1 MNLTYKNVKFI
12 TISAK
17 NSKKLDRLIFS
28 CIINTRGLFSGP
40 DSYFYTQVRKRRILS
55 MEKIR
60 PMLFTTLKK
69 YSGAQLMSDVVAGII
84 VAIIALPLS
93 IALALASGV
102 GPEQGIYTAIAAGFV
117 ISFLGGSQVQI
128 AGPTA
133 AFATIVAGIVARS
146 GVEGLAVA
154 TIMAGIILVIMG
166 FCQLGSL
173 IKFIPFTI
181 TTGFTSGIAVT
192 IVIGQL
198 KDFFGVTYP
207 AGMETIETM
216 QKLKAF
222 AAGFGTMNVH
232 AVIVGLVCLAILI
245 VMPMITEKIPGSLV
259 AVIAGIVMVKFLPL
273 QVNTIGDLYSVSN
286 ALPAFHMPAF
296 SYDVIQGSL
305 SDAFTIAILAAIESL
320 LSCVVADGMIGG
332 KHRSNTELV
341 AQGAGN
347 IVSALFGGIPATG
360 AIARTAANIKNG
372 GRTPVAGMVH
382 AGVLLL
388 ILVILMPYASWIPMP
403 TIAAILFMVA
413 YNMCQ
418 WRTFARLAKTAP
430 KSDIAVLV
438 ITFFLTVVFD
448 LVVAIE
454 VGMVLSCLLFM
465 KRMSDEMGVRSWL
478 HVEELEEQKREEEEA
493 AKGAKKANAIPSVEE
508 AQLKAAAEEINP
520 ADLRQIPME
529 LAVYELT
536 GPLFFGAADR
546 INQITV
552 GEGTRCLIL
561 RMRAVPAADSTAM
574 NSMTALYERCKKN
587 GVTLILSHVNEQ
599 PMRAMEK
606 AGFVDLVGRENFC
619 RNIEEALDHADKML
633 EK

>member
-1 MNLTYKNVKFI
+1 
-12 TISAK
+12 
-17 NSKKLDRLIFS
+17 
-28 CIINTRGLFSGP
+28 
-40 DSYFYTQVRKRRILS
+40 

-222 AAGFGTMNVH
+222 GAGFGTMNVH
-232 AVIVGLVCLAILI
+232 ALIVGLVCLAILI
-245 VMPMITEKIPGSLV
+245 VMPKITEKIPGSLV
-259 AVIAGIVMVKFLPL
+259 AVLVGIVMVKFLPL
-273 QVNTIGDLYSVSN
+273 QVNTIGNLYSVSN

-478 HVEELEEQKREEEEA
+478 HVEEVEEQKREEEEA
-493 AKGAKKANAIPSVEE
+493 SRGAKKTMSVEE

-520 ADLRQIPME
+520 AKLRQIPME

-546 INQITV
+546 INQIEV
-552 GEGTRCLIL
+552 NEVTRCLIL

-574 NSMTALYERCKKN
+574 NSMTALCERCKKN

-619 RNIEEALDHADKML
+619 RNIEEALDHADKVL